1 MQSTD
6 RDVIAA
12 IRDTAAALSKV
23 AQRGRTG
30 CRESARHVS
39 NLLVKL
45 VQSDTAVR
53 SKAEAAVI
61 RPLIYD
67 LDRLRKSLDPQE
79 ITLKTLPASLVGT
92 WLLPDGRARVEV
104 LPKGDPTDTS
114 VLRKFATAVQVRRS
128 QLLRVRH
135 CDQPRICAA
144 HARSPVHDTNFCF
157 RSGTHS

>member
-12 IRDTAAALSKV
+12 IRDPAAALSKV

-39 NLLVKL
+39 DLLVKL

>member
-1 MQSTD
+1 LRS
-6 RDVIAA
+6 AA
-12 IRDTAAALSKV
+12 GPGA
-23 AQRGRTG
+23 
-30 CRESARHVS
+30 ESARHVS
-39 NLLVKL
+39 DLLVKL

-79 ITLKTLPASLVGT
+79 ITLKTLP
-92 WLLPDGRARVEV
+92 
-104 LPKGDPTDTS
+104 KGDPTDTS

-144 HARSPVHDTNFCF
+144 HARSSVPDTNFCF

>member
-1 MQSTD
+1 LRS
-6 RDVIAA
+6 AA
-12 IRDTAAALSKV
+12 GPGA
-23 AQRGRTG
+23 
-30 CRESARHVS
+30 ESARHVS
-39 NLLVKL
+39 DLLVKL
-45 VQSDTAVR
+45 AQSDTAVR

-114 VLRKFATAVQVRRS
+114 VLRKFVTAVQVRRS
-128 QLLRVRH
+128 QLLRVRQH
-135 CDQPRICAA
+135 CDQPRIWAA
-144 HARSPVHDTNFCF
+144 HGAVAGS
-157 RSGTHS
+157 

>member
-1 MQSTD
+1 LRS
-6 RDVIAA
+6 AA
-12 IRDTAAALSKV
+12 GPGA
-23 AQRGRTG
+23 
-30 CRESARHVS
+30 ESARHVS
-39 NLLVKL
+39 DLLVKL

-79 ITLKTLPASLVGT
+79 ITPKTLPASLVGT

-144 HARSPVHDTNFCF
+144 HARSSVPDTNFCF